1 MIVILLLLQGR
12 MKYCLRNKCPKGYAL
27 YQDFLSNLI
36 AMDLLGNAN
45 NYTASADVITLIK
58 MDQAYKLCYVFSYS
72 ASSEYSG
79 ITHLLVAMMMA
90 RFDHSLLTN
99 NLSI

>member
-1 MIVILLLLQGR
+1 MH
-12 MKYCLRNKCPKGYAL
+12 L

-45 NYTASADVITLIK
+45 NHTASADVITLKKWTRLIS
-58 MDQAYKLCYVFSYS
+58 YVIFSV
-72 ASSEYSG
+72 
-79 ITHLLVAMMMA
+79 IVQVQNFLVLLTMLQLLLVAMLG
-90 RFDHSLLTN
+90 RFDHLLLN

>member
-1 MIVILLLLQGR
+1 
-12 MKYCLRNKCPKGYAL
+12 
-27 YQDFLSNLI
+27 
-36 AMDLLGNAN
+36 MDLLGNAN

-72 ASSEYSG
+72 ARSEYSG